1 MFVFIGIVTA
11 IKLYCVHMNF
21 YDSVMKSFQ
30 NNLFNYELHKR
41 CPFYPGV
48 TQEVIDYDLLVVKLS
63 MEDVNTIMF
72 YINKDY
78 VATA

>member
-1 MFVFIGIVTA
+1 
-11 IKLYCVHMNF
+11 MNV

-30 NNLFNYELHKR
+30 TNLFTYKLHKR

-48 TQEVIDYDLLVVKLS
+48 TQEVIDYDLLIVKLS
-63 MEDVNTIMF
+63 MEYVNTNMV

-78 VATA
+78 IRFNQPNPNIKFIH